1 MLGFEKRRNYFLIAV
16 FAIAV
21 AFYFC
26 LPDPLF
32 KDSYSTVLND
42 RNGELLSASIAADG
56 QWRFPESDSISEK
69 FAQALVTFEDKR
81 FWHHPGVDV
90 LSLSR
95 AFRENVKAG
104 KIVSGGSTISMQLIR
119 LSRKEKSRTYLE
131 KIAEIILATRLEL
144 AYSKSEILA
153 MYASHAPFGGNVVGL
168 EAACWRY
175 FGRDSRD
182 LSWAEAAMFAVLPNS
197 PSLIHLAKNREA
209 LKIKRDKLLD
219 KLALNGK
226 MDSPTCELAK
236 AESVPQSP
244 LDLPRYARHL
254 LVRAMKEGHQQT
266 KVSSTLQLPLQM
278 HVEQIVQMHHQR
290 LKSNQIFNAA
300 AIVLEVAG
308 MISMKLSH
316 GFALA
321 VPSVLLFL
329 FYGASF
335 TCLNFALRTIDVSV
349 AYAIWSAVGLTL
361 VAAIGILLLR
371 ESAGALKLAS
381 IVLIVA
387 GVVGLYTGA
396 GGHG

>member
-1 MLGFEKRRNYFLIAV
+1 MLGFVKRRNYFLIAV

-42 RNGELLSASIAADG
+42 CNGELLSASIAVDG

-131 KIAEIILATRLEL
+131 KITEIILATRLEL
-144 AYSKSEILA
+144 NYSKSEILA
-153 MYASHAPFGGNVVGL
+153 LYASHAPFGGNVVGL

-182 LSWAEAAMFAVLPNS
+182 LSWAEAALLAVLPNN
-197 PSLIHLAKNREA
+197 PSLLHPGRNRDR
-209 LKIKRDKLLD
+209 LKEKRDRFLD
-219 KLALNGK
+219 RLTDAGKIDGLSRDLAQ
-226 MDSPTCELAK
+226 S
-236 AESVPQSP
+236 ESIPEKP
-244 LDLPRYARHL
+244 IPLPRYARHL
-254 LVRAMKEGHQQT
+254 LDRMAKEGHAQS
-266 KVSSTLQLPLQM
+266 KL
-278 HVEQIVQMHHQR
+278 
-290 LKSNQIFNAA
+290 NA
-300 AIVLEVAG
+300 
-308 MISMKLSH
+308 
-316 GFALA
+316 
-321 VPSVLLFL
+321 
-329 FYGASF
+329 
-335 TCLNFALRTIDVSV
+335 TIDLSLHHR
-349 AYAIWSAVGLTL
+349 I
-361 VAAIGILLLR
+361 
-371 ESAGALKLAS
+371 
-381 IVLIVA
+381 
-387 GVVGLYTGA
+387 
-396 GGHG
+396 